1 MYICIDVNPGQDHL
15 TKVHDSGVNMY
26 DICMTYMNLKCS
38 KKCPSSTVLP
48 VLCSKECSTAQ
59 GFLYKNPGRLSSARQ
74 TCDKGYLDKD
84 SSCWSNQHLWSV
96 DRSWSKTYHTTQ
108 SALFV
113 IVCLWSLFCVTVPKW
128 RHCMDRETVERML
141 EVIAL
146 RHCYP
151 GTLTRISG
159 VKSANVCHILWFF
172 VASRFGKH
180 TTIPDDCRCR

>member
-84 SSCWSNQHLWSV
+84 SSC
-96 DRSWSKTYHTTQ
+96 
-108 SALFV
+108 
-113 IVCLWSLFCVTVPKW
+113 
-128 RHCMDRETVERML
+128 
-141 EVIAL
+141 
-146 RHCYP
+146 
-151 GTLTRISG
+151 
-159 VKSANVCHILWFF
+159 
-172 VASRFGKH
+172 
-180 TTIPDDCRCR
+180 

>member
-1 MYICIDVNPGQDHL
+1 
-15 TKVHDSGVNMY
+15 MY
-26 DICMTYMNLKCS
+26 DICMTYMNL
-38 KKCPSSTVLP
+38 CPTSTDPPSFVLKGMLNGTRFFVQKSGAP
-48 VLCSKECSTAQ
+48 
-59 GFLYKNPGRLSSARQ
+59 FLS
-74 TCDKGYLDKD
+74 CDKGYLDKD
-84 SSCWSNQHLWSV
+84 SSCWSNQQLWSV
-96 DRSWSKTYHTTQ
+96 DQSWSKTYHTTQ
-108 SALFV
+108 WALFV

-128 RHCMDRETVERML
+128 RHCIDSETVERML

-180 TTIPDDCRCR
+180 TTIPDDCRCKYVWNIQSDNPLKKSAYRLYRL